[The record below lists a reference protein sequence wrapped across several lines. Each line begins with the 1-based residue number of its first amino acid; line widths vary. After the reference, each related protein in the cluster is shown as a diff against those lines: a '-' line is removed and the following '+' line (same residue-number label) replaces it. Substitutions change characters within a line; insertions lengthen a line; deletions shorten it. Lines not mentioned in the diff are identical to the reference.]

1 MCVPMPV
8 PVHACLF
15 STQLFPSRRVASR
28 LLHCILSCLKC
39 QPFLI
44 SHPRDTHIPIYS
56 KPHFIFTILFNGI
69 FSLIFFHQ
77 FLKSTSCVLI
87 VGGGGEKTLESMPC
101 MTLWVWL
108 SNKTLHANRG
118 NNNASNMSIH
128 LWRYFLLRSPQYAAQ
143 FRPCKCWHAIYG
155 FYRKQN
161 NKIKRVNWRL
171 PQQIG

>member
-1 MCVPMPV
+1 MCAYACACMFIFNSTFPV
-8 PVHACLF
+8 
-15 STQLFPSRRVASR
+15 TSRRFAP
-28 LLHCILSCLKC
+28 LPLHFELFEVSTILDFSSK
-39 QPFLI
+39 
-44 SHPRDTHIPIYS
+44 RDTHIPIYS

-77 FLKSTSCVLI
+77 FLKSTSCVLV
-87 VGGGGEKTLESMPC
+87 VGGGGEEKTLESMPC